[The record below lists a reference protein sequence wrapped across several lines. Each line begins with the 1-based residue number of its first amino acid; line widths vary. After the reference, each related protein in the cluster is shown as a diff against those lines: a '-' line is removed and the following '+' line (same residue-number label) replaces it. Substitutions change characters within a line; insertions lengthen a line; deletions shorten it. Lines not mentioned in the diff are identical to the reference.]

1 MQSWDGTAWVDVAN
15 QSGQPV
21 ALDTFNPITFDPVTT
36 SKLRIL
42 MQSTGTASVG
52 IIQWIV
58 PSIPAS

>member
-1 MQSWDGTAWVDVAN
+1 VQSWDGTAWVDVTD

-21 ALDTFNPITFDPVTT
+21 ALETFNQVTFDPVTT
-36 SKLRIL
+36 SKLRL
-42 MQSTGTASVG
+42 SMQSNGTASVG